1 MAWRA
6 HARGASC
13 RQLASSSSVG
23 RTDRRTR
30 NASRDTRLLPRT
42 SVGRSVGRAVGRPIA
57 VRTLSARSVR
67 PSVRRG
73 QRVTWERWTMA
84 TPIRRAA
91 GARIQFLSLVPI
103 NRSRLLLAN
112 FQASVSWREIHAN
125 FLSKKANILL
135 IGERRNAKTV
145 LSI

>member
-1 MAWRA
+1 MAGTCPRRFLSPA
-6 HARGASC
+6 RQFFVRRSDGPADAQREQGHAPVA
-13 RQLASSSSVG
+13 ANVG
-23 RTDRRTR
+23 R
-30 NASRDTRLLPRT
+30 
-42 SVGRSVGRAVGRPIA
+42 SVGRSVGCPLA